1 MGTNGAAEEEDQEE
15 EVAAEEE
22 ASLNQTLKLRAEEFA
37 TVVSARTSD
46 AEEDGSE
53 EATKDNENA
62 QPAEGSENLGGNAAW
77 EMASTNKVQLEGAD
91 EDEEESEASE
101 EGGDDEEEEEKEET
115 IKIQPLYELVK
126 SDDLTEKD
134 SWDNF
139 TLKSLKM
146 NDDDDDDE
154 EDEDDDED

>member
-46 AEEDGSE
+46 AEEDESE

-62 QPAEGSENLGGNAAW
+62 QPDLGDRIQKYIAEGSENLGGNAAW
-77 EMASTNKVQLEGAD
+77 EMASTNKVQLGGA
-91 EDEEESEASE
+91 EDEEESEASK
-101 EGGDDEEEEEKEET
+101 EGGDDEEKEEREET
-115 IKIQPLYELVK
+115 I
-126 SDDLTEKD
+126 
-134 SWDNF
+134 
-139 TLKSLKM
+139 
-146 NDDDDDDE
+146 
-154 EDEDDDED
+154 